1 MTQEELATRIGRS
14 RPVISNTIRLLKLPI
29 PVQRRV
35 AAGVLSAGH
44 ARALLSLESL
54 DDQEELA
61 ARVVAEGLSVRGTEE
76 AVVLMA
82 GRTTKRK
89 RAAPK
94 KLVMPSLAALASRLS
109 DTFDTRVRV
118 ELGRQKGRV
127 IVEFATVDDLE
138 RIVAIMAPSATEQ
151 RATGSAPQEVV

>member
-1 MTQEELATRIGRS
+1 M
-14 RPVISNTIRLLKLPI
+14 
-29 PVQRRV
+29 
-35 AAGVLSAGH
+35 
-44 ARALLSLESL
+44 
-54 DDQEELA
+54 
-61 ARVVAEGLSVRGTEE
+61 VAEGLSVRGTEE

-82 GRTTKRK
+82 GRTTKSK

-94 KLVMPSLAALASRLS
+94 KLVMPSLAALAVTLS

-138 RIVAIMAPSATEQ
+138 RIVAMMVPGASEKQRDDSAAPES
-151 RATGSAPQEVV
+151 G